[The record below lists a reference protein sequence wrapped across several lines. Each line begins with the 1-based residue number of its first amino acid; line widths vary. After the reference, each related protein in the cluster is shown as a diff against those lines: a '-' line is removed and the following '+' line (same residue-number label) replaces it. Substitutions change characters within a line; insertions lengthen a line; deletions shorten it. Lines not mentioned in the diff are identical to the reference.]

1 MTRPILLAVDDDAE
15 VLSAIGR
22 DLRSRYGKDYRV
34 VKAESGGQ
42 ALEVTQELKRT
53 GVPVALF
60 VVDERMPEMRGTE
73 FLVRALEMYPDA
85 RRVLLTAYA
94 DTGSAVV
101 GINELRLDRYLD
113 KPWEPPEERLYPHLD
128 TLLEEWSAAAGPLF
142 DGIRV
147 CGTALS
153 PASYDVKRFLSANQI
168 PYQWCDIDTDPAM
181 RAAVE
186 TVDPNLAR
194 LPVVFYP
201 DGTTLVQPDARAL
214 AEKSDLD
221 TRPQQQFY
229 DLVIV
234 GGGPAGLAAA
244 VYGASEGLATLMVER
259 AAPGGQ
265 AGTSSFIENY
275 LGFPDGVTG
284 ADLARRAADQARRL
298 GAEMLTAQEVVR
310 VRREDPYRVVEL
322 ADGSEISCYA
332 VIIASGMEVRRLD
345 VPGLEERTG
354 AGVYYGSALTEVA
367 VYRDRDV
374 FVVGGANSAGQGA
387 VHFSRS
393 ARTVTV
399 LIRGPDLR
407 KSMSQYLIDRINETA
422 NIIVRPNS
430 VVEGVEGDGKLE
442 AIRVR
447 DTVTGETATHPAAA
461 LFIFIGSAPRTE
473 MVADLVALDPKGF
486 VLTGRDVMRDGRRPA
501 GWNADRDPLL
511 YETSVPGIFAAGD
524 ARHGSGKRVAAAVGE
539 GSATV
544 GAVHEYLRTV

>member
-1 MTRPILLAVDDDAE
+1 MSRPVLLAVDDNAE
-15 VLSAIGR
+15 VLAAVGR
-22 DLRSRYGKDYRV
+22 DLRSRYGKDYRI
-34 VKAESGGQ
+34 VKAQSGGQ

-53 GVPVALF
+53 GAPVALF
-60 VVDERMPEMRGTE
+60 IVDERMPEMRGTE

-94 DTGSAVV
+94 DTGSAVR
-101 GINELRLDRYLD
+101 GINEIRLDRYLD

-128 TLLEEWSAAAGPLF
+128 ALLEEWSAAAGPLF

-153 PASYDVKRFLSANQI
+153 PASYAVKRFLSANQI
-168 PYQWCDIDTDPAM
+168 PYEWCDIDADAAM

-186 TVDPNLAR
+186 AVDPELAR

-201 DGTTLVQPDARAL
+201 DGTTLIQPDARAL

-221 TRPQQQFY
+221 TRPRQRFY

-244 VYGASEGLATLMVER
+244 VYGASEGLTTLLVER

-284 ADLARRAADQARRL
+284 ADLARRAAGQARRL
-298 GAEMLTAQEVVR
+298 GAEMLLAQEVVR
-310 VRREDPYRVVEL
+310 VRREDPYRVLEL

-332 VIIASGMEVRRLD
+332 VVIASGMEVRRLD
-345 VPGLEERTG
+345 VPGLEEWTG
-354 AGVYYGSALTEVA
+354 AGVYYGSALSEVA
-367 VYRDRDV
+367 LYRDRDV

-407 KSMSQYLIDRINETA
+407 KSMSRYLIDRIGETA
-422 NIIVRPNS
+422 NIIVRPNT

-447 DTVTGETATHPAAA
+447 DTVTDETATHPAAA
-461 LFIFIGSAPRTE
+461 LFIFIGSAPRTG
-473 MVADLVALDPKGF
+473 MVADLVDLDPKGF
-486 VLTGRDVMRDGRRPA
+486 VLTGRDLLRDGRRPA
-501 GWNADRDPLL
+501 GWTADRDPLL